1 MPRRL
6 LVALGLS
13 ICLYAGPAWSP
24 ALAQVASVPDAVIT
38 STSSLTQPQIA
49 QIEEVVRAGVADLT
63 NDDPELVGAA
73 RTRLLA
79 PLEKAGIG
87 VPFRLAY
94 SNLLCPQ
101 LERLATG
108 GDELTA
114 MNALRLL
121 GELAT
126 DRSTNS
132 VEPALDHAGSDVR
145 YTAVYS
151 VGRTFE
157 AVASESPAVA
167 PSRVRALIDR
177 LAERIRN
184 EPEPWILDVAVRAMI
199 TAGLIDKD
207 NFEDVRA
214 HAYQQLA
221 AAAADRVRTL
231 PLEESGTDRLIFML
245 RASVAIRDA
254 INDARSLSTD
264 AARSGAAFGGDVL
277 TFAAAR
283 VQRGEVVPEERELLN
298 SLARTSQAN
307 TYFAAG
313 VIDTRASLPTPAPIP
328 PLAQDGGNDDAFVRA
343 AVQEVD
349 RLYQPPFNFE
359 RGRFNRP

>member
-13 ICLYAGPAWSP
+13 ICVHAGALCSP
-24 ALAQVASVPDAVIT
+24 ASAQVASIPDAVVT
-38 STSSLTQPQIA
+38 STTSLTQPQVT
-49 QIEEVVRAGVADLT
+49 QIEQVVREGVADLT
-63 NDDPELVGAA
+63 SGDPDRVSAA
-73 RTRLLA
+73 RARLLA
-79 PLEKAGIG
+79 PLEVAGIG

-101 LERLATG
+101 LERLVTG
-108 GDELTA
+108 DDQQTA
-114 MNALRLL
+114 MNALRIL

-151 VGRTFE
+151 VGRVFE
-157 AVASESPAVA
+157 GVAAESPAVA
-167 PSRVRALIDR
+167 PTRVRALIDR
-177 LAERIRN
+177 LAELIRN

-199 TAGLIDKD
+199 TAGSIDKD

-221 AAAADRVRTL
+221 AACSDRVRSL
-231 PLEESGTDRLIFML
+231 PLEESGTDRLYFML

-254 INDARSLSTD
+254 INDARSLSPE
-264 AARSGAAFGGDVL
+264 AAQSGAAFGGDVL

-283 VQRGEVVPEERELLN
+283 VQRGELAAGERELLN

-307 TYFAAG
+307 NYFAAG
-313 VIDTRASLPTPAPIP
+313 VIDPRQPLPTPAPIP
-328 PLAQDGGNDDAFVRA
+328 PLNADGGNDDAYVRA
-343 AVQEVD
+343 AVSEVD
-349 RLYQPPFNFE
+349 RLYQAPFRFD